1 MIRWKVQGLFVLRGW
16 CSGWMWSGG
25 NTRERLGRSNEE
37 EIDSG
42 MVSRRLL
49 GGDSGKK
56 VV

>member
-1 MIRWKVQGLFVLRGW
+1 MGGCGLVGIP
-16 CSGWMWSGG
+16 GKGG
-25 NTRERLGRSNEE
+25 RKNEE